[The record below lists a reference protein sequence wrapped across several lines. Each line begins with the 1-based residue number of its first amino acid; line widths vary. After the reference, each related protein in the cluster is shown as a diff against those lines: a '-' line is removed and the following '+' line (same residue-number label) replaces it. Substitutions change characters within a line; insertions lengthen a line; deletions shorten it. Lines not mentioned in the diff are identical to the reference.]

1 MKKMFRKLIL
11 LGTLLSAATNAMA
24 ESNTITFTYAN
35 DDLQPWGRA
44 KSQIYDIAIRIDEPA
59 LVGKKITGIRA
70 LINAYEGVESTSLWL
85 SKELTLEKIDG
96 VKVTVPDSYS
106 ATVNP
111 TKISISGDD
120 NYIGELSVALDK
132 PYEITEEGIYVGY
145 SLTVPTVEKGT
156 SLSEQQQYPILVT
169 PSDNPK
175 SLYLRA
181 SKDFLKWIAYN
192 EKLGK
197 AAAIYVDLEG
207 DFSEYSVGLREL
219 ESMYV
224 PVDKEFCLKAEISNP
239 GMKDA
244 ESIDYTYTINGKTYE
259 RTMEFAKPILA
270 GGVNTTAVELPIDPL
285 SEIGTFTID
294 VDIVKVNGAEN
305 QNPKRMASATLNV
318 IPYVPVHRPMVEEF
332 TGTWCG
338 WCIRGY
344 YAMEWLNE
352 DFGDNVVLAA
362 YHDGDPMQA
371 DAFPLDP
378 SRIGYPGAVL
388 NRGAVEDPYYG
399 TGEDGFGMKAEV
411 AKSMSTIVPAD
422 IQVAATWTDSSK
434 TKISVKSTSTFFNEQ
449 SNAGYKVGYLLLNN
463 GLTGNGQS
471 WIQHNYFPKYAAKYA
486 GTEFEFLTK
495 MKELIFGL
503 TFNDVVVDAS
513 GVKGEEGSIPSDVV
527 FNKPYQNDFTFDIEG
542 NTVIQD
548 KDKLYVAAF
557 IINPNGTILNSNKM
571 HVEYGTSVE
580 SIASGAREVSA
591 EYYNISGVRV
601 ANPENGIYVKVSQM
615 SDGTIQTKKII
626 K

>member
-1 MKKMFRKLIL
+1 MFKKLIFIGML
-11 LGTLLSAATNAMA
+11 VSAASNAIA
-24 ESNTITFTYAN
+24 ENSSITFTYAN
-35 DDLQPWGRA
+35 DDLQPWGRG

-96 VKVTVPDSYS
+96 VKVTVPDTYS

-111 TKISISGDD
+111 TKTSISGDD
-120 NYIGELSVALDK
+120 NYIGELSVALET

-145 SLTVPTVEKGT
+145 SLSVPAVEKGT
-156 SLSEQQQYPILVT
+156 SLSESQQYPILVT
-169 PSDNPK
+169 PSDNPQ

-224 PVDKEFCLKAEISNP
+224 PADKEFCIKAEITNP

-244 ESIDYTYTINGKTYE
+244 ETLNYTYTVNGNTYE
-259 RTMEFAKPILA
+259 KTIEFAKPIPA
-270 GGVNTTAVELPIDPL
+270 GGVNTTTVELPIDPL
-285 SEIGTFTID
+285 SEIGSFTID
-294 VDIVKVNGAEN
+294 VDIAKVNGEEN

-318 IPYVPVHRPMVEEF
+318 IPYVPEHRPMVEEF

-352 DFGDNVVLAA
+352 DFGDKVVLAA

-371 DAFPLDP
+371 EAFPLDP
-378 SRIGYPGAVL
+378 SRIGYPGATL

-399 TGEDGFGMKAEV
+399 AGEDGFGMKSEV
-411 AKSMSTIVPAD
+411 AASMSLTVPAD
-422 IQVAATWTDSSK
+422 IQVAANWTDSSK
-434 TKISVKSTSTFFNEQ
+434 TKISVKSTSTFFDEQ

-463 GLTGNGQS
+463 GLTGTGQS
-471 WIQHNYFPKYAAKYA
+471 WIQHNYFPKYATQYI
-486 GTEFEFLTK
+486 GTELEFLTK
-495 MKELIFGL
+495 MNSLVFGL
-503 TFNDVVVDAS
+503 AFNDVVVDAT
-513 GVKGEEGSIPSDVV
+513 GVKGVDGSIPSEVV
-527 FNKPYQNDFTFDIEG
+527 FNNPYPNDFSFDISG

-557 IINPNGTILNSNKM
+557 IINPDGTILNSNKT
-571 HVEYGTSVE
+571 HVEDGAAVE
-580 SIASGAREVSA
+580 TIASGVREVGT
-591 EYYNISGVRV
+591 EYYNISGMRV
-601 ANPENGIYVKVSQM
+601 SNPENGIYVKVSQM
-615 SDGTIQTKKII
+615 SDGTILTKKII